1 MPKKKGDGD
10 MRARKQTLKFRNR
23 PYIISAYAIG
33 GKKEGEGPLH
43 DWFDEC
49 LSDDTYGEN
58 TWEKSESRML
68 KTAMTECMRRG
79 GKTTE
84 EIGAVLSGD
93 LLNQLMSSSFMARD
107 LQIPFLG
114 MYGACSTMTES
125 LMLGAVLTDGG
136 YSDNVMIGASSHY
149 CTAERQFRFPLEL
162 GNQRTPTAQWTV
174 TGSGAAIITQ
184 SGMGPYI
191 THITPGK
198 IIDMG
203 IKDANNMGAA
213 MAPAFCETLIT
224 HFLDTGRSPNY
235 YDSIISGDLGHV
247 GKEIAIDIAK
257 ARGYNIKPNY
267 NDCGVLIF
275 DKEKQDTHSG
285 GSGCGCCGS
294 VFSGYFFKQLKA
306 KKLKKVL
313 LIATGALMNS
323 TSSQQGESI
332 PGIAH
337 AISIEI

>member
-1 MPKKKGDGD
+1 MQKLG
-10 MRARKQTLKFRNR
+10 KQTIKFDN
-23 PYIISAYAIG
+23 PPTILDCASIVG
-33 GKKEGEGPLH
+33 PKEAQGPLAEY
-43 DWFDEC
+43 FDQTLE
-49 LSDDTYGEN
+49 DEFWGEK
-58 TWEKSESRML
+58 TWEKAESKIIKETVNTVISKSGVPSDQIDLMI
-68 KTAMTECMRRG
+68 A
-79 GKTTE
+79 
-84 EIGAVLSGD
+84 GD
-93 LLNQLMSSSFMARD
+93 LLNQCISSSFGLREAN
-107 LQIPFLG
+107 IPFLG
-114 MYGACSTMTES
+114 VLGACLTFVES
-125 LMLGAVLTDGG
+125 MCNGSICVESFAKNVLCAT
-136 YSDNVMIGASSHY
+136 SSHF
-149 CTAERQFRFPLEL
+149 CSAEKQFRFPLEL

-235 YDSIISGDLGHV
+235 YDAIISGDLGHV